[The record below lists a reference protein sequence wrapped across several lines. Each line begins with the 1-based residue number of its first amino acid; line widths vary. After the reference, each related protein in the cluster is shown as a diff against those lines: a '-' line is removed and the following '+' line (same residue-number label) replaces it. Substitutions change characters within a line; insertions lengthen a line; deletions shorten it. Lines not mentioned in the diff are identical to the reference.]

1 MVGYAMNSAYVQ
13 DWEAQSFSEGWTDRL
28 GVRPAWRGHNVGSA
42 LLIASMRTFLDAGLD
57 GAGLGVDTSDP
68 DGALELFESVGYE
81 SEEMVVLYGRELEAT
96 ATSG

>member
-1 MVGYAMNSAYVQ
+1 M
-13 DWEAQSFSEGWTDRL
+13 
-28 GVRPAWRGHNVGSA
+28 GSA